1 MEGNPAEKNKQKFKK
16 DAFRFGGVFFV
27 YNFFEQP

>member
-1 MEGNPAEKNKQKFKK
+1 MAENPAERISENLRKTLS
-16 DAFRFGGVFFV
+16 DWGGVFFV